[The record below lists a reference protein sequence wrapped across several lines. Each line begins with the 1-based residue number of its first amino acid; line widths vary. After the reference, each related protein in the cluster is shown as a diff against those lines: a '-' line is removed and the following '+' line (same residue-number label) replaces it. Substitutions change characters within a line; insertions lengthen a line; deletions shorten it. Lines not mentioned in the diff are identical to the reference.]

1 MQQLDERLKGQ
12 YASLSPQEQRVA
24 DFIFDHFDDL
34 ISYNS
39 AELAQLSGVS
49 KATVSRLF
57 KRLGYDKYKDM
68 RDELRTLRQSGMPLT
83 DQRDA
88 VQGNTLLARHYK
100 QEMANLTQWVNALDA
115 RQFAEA
121 LTAMVAARRIV
132 VIGMRNAYP
141 AALHLRQQLLQARG
155 QVLVL
160 PQPGQSLSEELVD
173 LTADDLVV
181 MMAFRRRPRI
191 VRPLLQQLQQLQRDG
206 VPVLLMCEPQAH
218 SLFPLSRWQLCAPL
232 DSVSAYD
239 SYASVN
245 SLINL
250 LANAFLHETLDSG
263 RPRIHD
269 IATLYQQLD
278 ELEQR

>member
-1 MQQLDERLKGQ
+1 
-12 YASLSPQEQRVA
+12 
-24 DFIFDHFDDL
+24 
-34 ISYNS
+34 
-39 AELAQLSGVS
+39 
-49 KATVSRLF
+49 
-57 KRLGYDKYKDM
+57 
-68 RDELRTLRQSGMPLT
+68 
-83 DQRDA
+83 
-88 VQGNTLLARHYK
+88 
-100 QEMANLTQWVNALDA
+100 
-115 RQFAEA
+115 
-121 LTAMVAARRIV
+121 
-132 VIGMRNAYP
+132 
-141 AALHLRQQLLQARG
+141 
-155 QVLVL
+155 
-160 PQPGQSLSEELVD
+160 
-173 LTADDLVV
+173 
-181 MMAFRRRPRI
+181 
-191 VRPLLQQLQQLQRDG
+191 LQRDG

>member
-100 QEMANLTQWVNALDA
+100 QEMATPPRGLTPPAA

-141 AALHLRQQLLQARG
+141 AALHLRQQLLQAGG

-191 VRPLLQQLQQLQRDG
+191 VRPLLQQLQRDG

>member
-100 QEMANLTQWVNALDA
+100 QEMAKVTALAA

-121 LTAMVAARRIV
+121 LTAVVAARRIG

-191 VRPLLQQLQQLQRDG
+191 VRPLLQQLQRDG

>member
-57 KRLGYDKYKDM
+57 KRLGYDKYKDI

-100 QEMANLTQWVNALDA
+100 QEMTNLTQWVNALDA

-191 VRPLLQQLQQLQRDG
+191 VRPLLQQLQRDG

>member
-1 MQQLDERLKGQ
+1 MEQLDERLKAQ

-24 DFIFDHFDDL
+24 DFIVDHFDDL

-57 KRLGYDKYKDM
+57 KRLGYEKYRDM

-83 DQRDA
+83 DHREA

-100 QEMANLTQWVNALDA
+100 QEMANLTQWVNTLDA

-121 LTAMVAARRIV
+121 INALVKARRV
-132 VIGMRNAYP
+132 VIIGMRNSWP
-141 AALHLRQQLLQARG
+141 LALHLRQQLLQARG
-155 QVLVL
+155 QVVVL

-173 LTADDLVV
+173 LCEEDIVV
-181 MMAFRRRPRI
+181 VMAFRRRPRI
-191 VRPLLQQLQQLQRDG
+191 IRPLMQQLQQRG
-206 VPVLLMCEPQAH
+206 VPQLLICEPQAH
-218 SLFPLSRWQLCAPL
+218 SLFPLACWRLCAPL
-232 DSVSAYD
+232 DSVSAFD
-239 SYASVN
+239 SYASAN

-250 LANAFLHETLDSG
+250 LANALLHEILDSG

>member
-1 MQQLDERLKGQ
+1 MEQLDERLKEQ

-24 DFIFDHFDDL
+24 EFIFDHFDDL

-39 AELAQLSGVS
+39 TELAQLSGVS

-68 RDELRTLRQSGMPLT
+68 RDELRTLRQSGMPLA
-83 DQRDA
+83 DNRDA

-100 QEMANLTQWVNALDA
+100 QEMANLVQWVNALDGQ
-115 RQFAEA
+115 QFAEVINA
-121 LTAMVAARRIV
+121 LIQSQRIII
-132 VIGMRNAYP
+132 IGMRNSWP
-141 AALHLRQQLLQARG
+141 VALHLRQQLLQARG
-155 QVLVL
+155 QVQVL

-173 LTADDLVV
+173 LTPQDLVIMV
-181 MMAFRRRPRI
+181 AFRRRSRI
-191 VRPLLQQLQQLQRDG
+191 IRPLLQQLQQEG
-206 VPVLLMCEPQAH
+206 IPVLLLCEPQAH
-218 SLFPLSRWQLCAPL
+218 SLFTLARWRLCTPL

-239 SYASVN
+239 SYSAVN

-250 LANAFLHETLDSG
+250 IANAFLHETLHTG
-263 RPRIHD
+263 RPRIHN

>member
-1 MQQLDERLKGQ
+1 MEQLDERLKAQ

-24 DFIFDHFDDL
+24 DFIVDHFDDL

-57 KRLGYDKYKDM
+57 KRLGYEKYRDM

-83 DQRDA
+83 DHREA

-121 LTAMVAARRIV
+121 INALVKARRV
-132 VIGMRNAYP
+132 VIIGMRNSWP
-141 AALHLRQQLLQARG
+141 LALHLRQQLLQARG
-155 QVLVL
+155 QVVVL

-173 LTADDLVV
+173 ISAEYIVV
-181 MMAFRRRPRI
+181 VMAFRRRPRI
-191 VRPLLQQLQQLQRDG
+191 IRPLMQQLQQRG
-206 VPVLLMCEPQAH
+206 VPQLLICEPQAH
-218 SLFPLSRWQLCAPL
+218 SLFPLACWRLCAPL
-232 DSVSAYD
+232 DSVSAFD
-239 SYASVN
+239 SYASAN

-250 LANAFLHETLDSG
+250 LANALLHEILDSG

>member
-1 MQQLDERLKGQ
+1 MEQLDERLKAQ

-24 DFIFDHFDDL
+24 DFIVDHFDDL

-57 KRLGYDKYKDM
+57 KRLGYEKYRDM

-83 DQRDA
+83 DHREA

-121 LTAMVAARRIV
+121 INALVNARRV
-132 VIGMRNAYP
+132 VIIGMRNSWP
-141 AALHLRQQLLQARG
+141 LALHLRQQLLQARG
-155 QVLVL
+155 QVVVL
-160 PQPGQSLSEELVD
+160 PQPGQSFSEELVD
-173 LTADDLVV
+173 LSAEDIVV
-181 MMAFRRRPRI
+181 VMAFRRRPRI
-191 VRPLLQQLQQLQRDG
+191 IRPLMQQLQQRG
-206 VPVLLMCEPQAH
+206 VPQLLICEPQAH
-218 SLFPLSRWQLCAPL
+218 SLFPLACWRLCAPL
-232 DSVSAYD
+232 DSVSAFD
-239 SYASVN
+239 SYASAN

-250 LANAFLHETLDSG
+250 LANALLHEILDSG

>member
-1 MQQLDERLKGQ
+1 MEQLDERLKAQ

-24 DFIFDHFDDL
+24 DFIVDHFDDL

-57 KRLGYDKYKDM
+57 KRLGYEKYRDM

-83 DQRDA
+83 DHREA

-121 LTAMVAARRIV
+121 INVLVKARRV
-132 VIGMRNAYP
+132 VIIGMRNSWP
-141 AALHLRQQLLQARG
+141 LALHLRQQLLQARG
-155 QVLVL
+155 QVVVL

-173 LTADDLVV
+173 LCAEDIVV
-181 MMAFRRRPRI
+181 VMAFRRRPRI
-191 VRPLLQQLQQLQRDG
+191 IRPLMQQLQQRG
-206 VPVLLMCEPQAH
+206 VPQLLICEPQAH
-218 SLFPLSRWQLCAPL
+218 SLFPLACWRLCAPL
-232 DSVSAYD
+232 DSVSAFD
-239 SYASVN
+239 SYASAN

-250 LANAFLHETLDSG
+250 LANALLHEILDSG

>member
-1 MQQLDERLKGQ
+1 MEQLDERLKAQ

-24 DFIFDHFDDL
+24 DFIVDHFDDL

-57 KRLGYDKYKDM
+57 KRLGYEKYRDM

-83 DQRDA
+83 DYREA

-121 LTAMVAARRIV
+121 INALVKARRV
-132 VIGMRNAYP
+132 VIIGMRNSWP
-141 AALHLRQQLLQARG
+141 LALHLRQQLLQARG
-155 QVLVL
+155 QVVVL

-173 LTADDLVV
+173 LCEEDIVV
-181 MMAFRRRPRI
+181 VRAFRRRPRI
-191 VRPLLQQLQQLQRDG
+191 IRPLMQQLQQRG
-206 VPVLLMCEPQAH
+206 VPQLLICEPQAH
-218 SLFPLSRWQLCAPL
+218 SLFPLACWRLSAPL
-232 DSVSAYD
+232 DSVSAFD
-239 SYASVN
+239 SYASAN

-250 LANAFLHETLDSG
+250 LANALLHEILDSG

>member
-83 DQRDA
+83 DQRD
-88 VQGNTLLARHYK
+88 
-100 QEMANLTQWVNALDA
+100 
-115 RQFAEA
+115 
-121 LTAMVAARRIV
+121 
-132 VIGMRNAYP
+132 
-141 AALHLRQQLLQARG
+141 
-155 QVLVL
+155 
-160 PQPGQSLSEELVD
+160 
-173 LTADDLVV
+173 
-181 MMAFRRRPRI
+181 
-191 VRPLLQQLQQLQRDG
+191 G

>member
-1 MQQLDERLKGQ
+1 MEQLDERLKAQ

-24 DFIFDHFDDL
+24 DFIVDHFDDL

-57 KRLGYDKYKDM
+57 KRLGYEKYRDM

-83 DQRDA
+83 DHREA

-121 LTAMVAARRIV
+121 INALVKARRV
-132 VIGMRNAYP
+132 VIIGMRNSWP
-141 AALHLRQQLLQARG
+141 VALHLRQQLLQARG
-155 QVLVL
+155 QVVVL

-173 LTADDLVV
+173 LSAEDIVV
-181 MMAFRRRPRI
+181 VMAFRRRPRI
-191 VRPLLQQLQQLQRDG
+191 IRPLMQQLQQRG
-206 VPVLLMCEPQAH
+206 VPQLLICEPQAH
-218 SLFPLSRWQLCAPL
+218 SLFPLACWRLCAPL
-232 DSVSAYD
+232 DSVSAFD
-239 SYASVN
+239 SYASAN

-250 LANAFLHETLDSG
+250 LANALLHEILDSG